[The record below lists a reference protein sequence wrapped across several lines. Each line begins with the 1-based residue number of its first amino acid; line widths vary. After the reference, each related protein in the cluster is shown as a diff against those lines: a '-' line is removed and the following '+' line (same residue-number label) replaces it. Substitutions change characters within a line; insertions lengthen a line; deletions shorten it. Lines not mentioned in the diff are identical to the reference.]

1 MKEAEEVLKKASS
14 PYGISASGGAGE
26 NYGHVWARDSAVSG
40 LAIIA
45 SSLENLYPT
54 IEKSYLLLLKAAASN
69 GQIPSNVKL
78 NEQGEIIS
86 ISFGGVA
93 GRTDASFWWIIGSI
107 HLVNKFG
114 NSEFEQLIQKQCE
127 AIFKLAEAWEFNGK
141 NLMYLPMSSNWA
153 DEYVTHG
160 YVLYDQL
167 LRYWALYLAG
177 RYFRNEAWR
186 NKAELVKKAIKKH
199 YLMEAETAPSL
210 FTEVQMKELGS
221 IDISERFLAS
231 FSPGDRLEQFDGWS
245 IGLLL
250 MLGIPSAQSTEK
262 LEKALRNAFSQT
274 GNRGIPA
281 FWPVIEEG
289 HWFEALKKNN
299 SYRFK
304 NAPGHFHNG
313 GIWPVVNGFV
323 VAGLSR
329 AGLHST
335 AELLS
340 QALAAQSRIHH
351 SENPFAEYYNFYNG
365 RPGGVNNL
373 CFSASGYLIAQ
384 NSINKSSFINEMIL
398 PDTMLEGLRHSVLPI
413 AGEVIALFKTKSPC
427 PIAVSIAGESGC
439 GKTTLSKLLQEILAS
454 NGIKSL
460 VLHQD
465 EYFKLPPKQNHLA
478 RENNFD
484 HIGPQEVRLDL
495 IEQHILTIKTRTA
508 TSITIPVMNWETDT
522 EEEIDINVAGIQ
534 VVIVEGTYT
543 TLLGNLDHKIFIDT
557 SYLDT
562 RSNRINRNR
571 EEVTDFIER
580 VLAKESAI
588 IQSQKTSASVILDS
602 NFKTLS

>member
-1 MKEAEEVLKKASS
+1 MKEAEEVLEKASS

-26 NYGHVWARDSAVSG
+26 NYGHIWARDSAVSG

-54 IEKSYLLLLKAAASN
+54 IERSYLLLLKAAASN

-86 ISFGGVA
+86 VSFGGVA
-93 GRTDASFWWIIGSI
+93 GRTDASFWWIIGSV

-114 NSEFEQLIQKQCE
+114 NIQFERLIQEQCE

-160 YVLYDQL
+160 YVLYDQV
-167 LRYWALYLAG
+167 LRYWALYVAG
-177 RYFRNEAWR
+177 RYFRNEEWR
-186 NKAELVKKAIKKH
+186 HKAELVKKAIKKH
-199 YLMEAETAPSL
+199 FLMEEEANPSL
-210 FTEVQMKELGS
+210 FTEVQLQQLAGL
-221 IDISERFLAS
+221 DISERFIAS

-262 LEKALRNAFSQT
+262 LEVALKNAFSET

-289 HWFEALKKNN
+289 HWFEALKINN

-313 GIWPVVNGFV
+313 GIWPVVNGFI
-323 VAGLSR
+323 VAGLIR
-329 AGLHST
+329 AGLQDT

-340 QALAAQSRIHH
+340 QALAAQSKIHH
-351 SENPFAEYYNFYNG
+351 SGNPFAEYYNYYNG
-365 RPGGVNNL
+365 KPGGVNNL
-373 CFSASGYLIAQ
+373 CFSASGYLIAH
-384 NSINKSSFINEMIL
+384 NSISKPSFINDLIL
-398 PDTMLEGLRHSVLPI
+398 PDALLEGLRISVLPL
-413 AGEVIALFKTKSPC
+413 AKQVIDLFRKTSPC

-454 NGIKSL
+454 KGIKSL
-460 VLHQD
+460 ILHQD
-465 EYFKLPPKQNHLA
+465 EYFKLPPRQNHLA
-478 RENNFD
+478 RENSFD

-495 IEQHILTIKTRTA
+495 IEQHILTIKKRTA
-508 TSITIPVMNWETDT
+508 TSIAIPVMNWETDT
-522 EEEIDINVAGIQ
+522 EEEVDINIAGIQ

-543 TLLGNLDHKIFIDT
+543 TLLENLDRKIFIDT

-588 IQSQKTSASVILDS
+588 IQGQKTSASVILDS
-602 NFKTLS
+602 SFKMLS